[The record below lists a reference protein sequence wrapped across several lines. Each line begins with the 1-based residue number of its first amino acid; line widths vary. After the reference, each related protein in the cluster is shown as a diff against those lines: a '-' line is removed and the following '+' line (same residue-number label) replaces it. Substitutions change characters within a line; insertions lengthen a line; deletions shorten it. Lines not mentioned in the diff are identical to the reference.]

1 MAKTKIS
8 EFSSTPGNN
17 TDIDGIDIAEG
28 CAPSNI
34 NNAIRELMSQLKNQQ
49 AGLDGDSF
57 TSSDVLTV
65 QGVTANAGRVRL
77 GEDADNGSNY
87 VELRAA
93 ASISTNTTFVLPSA
107 DGAANTLLGTD
118 GSGNLSFSSVT
129 GTGNVV
135 RATSPTLTT
144 PDLGTPSAV
153 TLTNATGLP
162 IIAGTTGTL
171 TVARGGTGATDAATA
186 RTNLG
191 VTETGQDTTYAFR
204 SNNLSDL
211 SSASTARTNLGLG
224 TIATQSAAS
233 VSITGGSITGI
244 TDLAVADG
252 GTGASS
258 ALDARTNLGV
268 TATGQDT
275 TYAYRANNLSDLS
288 SASTAR
294 TNLGL
299 GSIATQAA
307 NSVSIS
313 GGSITGITDLAVAD
327 GGTGASTASD
337 ARTNL
342 GVPSNTGSGA
352 TGTWNIDILG
362 SANSATSATS
372 ATTATNLAGG
382 AANRLAVQTAS
393 NTTGFVTAPSSS
405 GTYLS
410 WNGTALTWA
419 TPAGTGDVVGPS
431 GATANQIVLFDGSTG
446 KLVKAAG
453 TTGVLKAASGV
464 ISAAVSGTD
473 FAPPTSG
480 TGILKGDN
488 AGGFSTASSGIDY
501 APATTGTSILKANG
515 SGGFANA
522 TAGTDYVPITG
533 TGATGNWNINAAT
546 ATSATSAT
554 SATTSTNLAS
564 GGPNQI
570 PYQTSSGTTSFIAGP
585 TVSSTYLSWNGTGF
599 VWAAASGGGGTTTNA
614 VTFNNSGSGAA
625 SGTTFD
631 GSVARTISY
640 NTIGA
645 SPATTGVLN
654 QILASNGTGGFVNL
668 STGTGVVTALG
679 VQTNTVSGMVTQA
692 GTLLTNAI
700 LVGGGSGVGITSA
713 TTGTGVVTA
722 LGVNVGSSGAFIV
735 NGGALGTPSSGTL
748 TNATGLPLSTGVT
761 GNLPVTN
768 LNSGTGAS
776 SSTFWRGDGTWATP
790 AGGGGT
796 TTNALTLNNSGSG
809 AASGTTFDGST
820 AVTLSYNTLGA
831 APAPTGA
838 NTELLANNGTGGFSN
853 VTVGSGLSLS
863 AGTLSATGG
872 GAGGPILE
880 SQILISSNVTLT
892 SNTNGLSVSPVT
904 VAAGYAVTVPD
915 GQSWMVLG

>member
-1 MAKTKIS
+1 
-8 EFSSTPGNN
+8 
-17 TDIDGIDIAEG
+17 
-28 CAPSNI
+28 
-34 NNAIRELMSQLKNQQ
+34 
-49 AGLDGDSF
+49 
-57 TSSDVLTV
+57 
-65 QGVTANAGRVRL
+65 
-77 GEDADNGSNY
+77 
-87 VELRAA
+87 
-93 ASISTNTTFVLPSA
+93 
-107 DGAANTLLGTD
+107 
-118 GSGNLSFSSVT
+118 
-129 GTGNVV
+129 
-135 RATSPTLTT
+135 
-144 PDLGTPSAV
+144 
-153 TLTNATGLP
+153 
-162 IIAGTTGTL
+162 
-171 TVARGGTGATDAATA
+171 
-186 RTNLG
+186 
-191 VTETGQDTTYAFR
+191 
-204 SNNLSDL
+204 
-211 SSASTARTNLGLG
+211 
-224 TIATQSAAS
+224 
-233 VSITGGSITGI
+233 
-244 TDLAVADG
+244 
-252 GTGASS
+252 
-258 ALDARTNLGV
+258 
-268 TATGQDT
+268 
-275 TYAYRANNLSDLS
+275 
-288 SASTAR
+288 
-294 TNLGL
+294 
-299 GSIATQAA
+299 
-307 NSVSIS
+307 
-313 GGSITGITDLAVAD
+313 
-327 GGTGASTASD
+327 
-337 ARTNL
+337 
-342 GVPSNTGSGA
+342 
-352 TGTWNIDILG
+352 
-362 SANSATSATS
+362 
-372 ATTATNLAGG
+372 
-382 AANRLAVQTAS
+382 
-393 NTTGFVTAPSSS
+393 
-405 GTYLS
+405 
-410 WNGTALTWA
+410 
-419 TPAGTGDVVGPS
+419 
-431 GATANQIVLFDGSTG
+431 LFDGSTG

-809 AASGTTFDGST
+809 AASGTTFNGST
-820 AVTLSYNTLGA
+820 AVTLSYNTIGA
-831 APAPTGA
+831 APAPTGTSA
-838 NTELLANNGTGGFSN
+838 ELLANNGTGGFSN

-863 AGTLSATGG
+863 AGQLTATGG